1 MKQSL
6 CEALQNK
13 LLSVQSPL
21 RVRAE
26 LFFKY
31 LSVIFVDNDRHAEE
45 FSWLLTLLWKSVSV
59 YTEIKASVQ
68 YLYLVVL
75 LFCTRWFF

>member
-1 MKQSL
+1 MKESL

-31 LSVIFVDNDRHAEE
+31 LSLI
-45 FSWLLTLLWKSVSV
+45 LLTMIAMQKN
-59 YTEIKASVQ
+59 
-68 YLYLVVL
+68 
-75 LFCTRWFF
+75 FPGF

>member
-1 MKQSL
+1 MTHLTSFSIFLQEDTMKRSL

-26 LFFKY
+26 LFLKY
-31 LSVIFVDNDRHAEE
+31 LSVI
-45 FSWLLTLLWKSVSV
+45 LLTMIAV
-59 YTEIKASVQ
+59 YQTF
-68 YLYLVVL
+68 LG
-75 LFCTRWFF
+75 F

>member
-1 MKQSL
+1 MKRSL

-26 LFFKY
+26 LFLKY
-31 LSVIFVDNDRHAEE
+31 LSVI
-45 FSWLLTLLWKSVSV
+45 LLTMIAV
-59 YTEIKASVQ
+59 YKTF
-68 YLYLVVL
+68 LG
-75 LFCTRWFF
+75 F

>member
-26 LFFKY
+26 LFLKY
-31 LSVIFVDNDRHAEE
+31 LSGI
-45 FSWLLTLLWKSVSV
+45 LLTMPAIQKN
-59 YTEIKASVQ
+59 
-68 YLYLVVL
+68 
-75 LFCTRWFF
+75 FPGF

>member
-13 LLSVQSPL
+13 LLSDQSPL

-26 LFFKY
+26 LFLKY
-31 LSVIFVDNDRHAEE
+31 LSLI
-45 FSWLLTLLWKSVSV
+45 LLTMIAMQKN
-59 YTEIKASVQ
+59 
-68 YLYLVVL
+68 
-75 LFCTRWFF
+75 FPGF